1 MEIIDLTKIDIK
13 TLDSYWNASFISI
26 FFLSYFFT
34 HNIWKKKRNIN
45 NLSQII
51 PPSRWPLLIP
61 WGNRD
66 PLLLASDEIFGSPV
80 RNSNS
85 ILASLQSSE
94 DGRLDS
100 NWAFAKGECET
111 EGFLLLLLLFLSCL
125 ARIEWWLYKGIF
137 TRLSLSRSFG

>member
-1 MEIIDLTKIDIK
+1 M
-13 TLDSYWNASFISI
+13 
-26 FFLSYFFT
+26 
-34 HNIWKKKRNIN
+34 
-45 NLSQII
+45 
-51 PPSRWPLLIP
+51 P

-66 PLLLASDEIFGSPV
+66 PLLLASDENFGSPV

-111 EGFLLLLLLFLSCL
+111 EGFFGFVLFCFFC
-125 ARIEWWLYKGIF
+125 RV
-137 TRLSLSRSFG
+137 